1 MEVVNM
7 ALQFRGAH
15 DPLFTDMNLQIERG
29 EKVLIVGPSGSGKST
44 LLNILSGLMPRAID
58 ALLEA
63 DHMDLP
69 DGGAVVFQDPDSQF
83 TMPTIGEELAF
94 IMENNQVHIDD
105 MTSNALSALEAVG
118 LRKPLETQ
126 ISSLSG
132 GMKQKLAIASALL
145 QKADTFFLDE
155 PTSMLDENTAC
166 SLWEMIQ
173 EVWEERTVVIV
184 EHRVEHVWFRVDR
197 IILLN
202 DEGCIVASATP
213 SEMLSDNREALDA
226 LGVWHP
232 HSWQNA
238 PRFTKST
245 DNGAPLLQIN
255 DLSINRVGSELLS
268 VDDLH
273 IPKGQ
278 WITLE
283 GENGSGK
290 SSFMM
295 AVMKLMQTRG
305 EVIFEDRP
313 IRKTKQFQGA
323 LYPVFQNP
331 ELQFITNSVFDEVF
345 INLEMHHDESAAEKK
360 TGQVLSRMGLSHIK
374 RLHPLEISTGQ
385 KRRLSVAT
393 ALGGIPQIIFLDE
406 PTFGLDARHT
416 FKLLELIHELVE
428 DGTTI
433 IMITHD
439 KEIKE
444 RYPSRRLKIHNG
456 MLEEVGGGV

>member
-7 ALQFRGAH
+7 ALQFRGANA
-15 DPLFTDMNLQIERG
+15 PLFTDMNLQIKEG

-44 LLNILSGLMPRAID
+44 LLNILSGLMPRVID

-63 DHMDLP
+63 DHMDLL
-69 DGGAVVFQDPDSQF
+69 GEGAVVFQDPDSQF

-94 IMENNQVHIDD
+94 IMENNQVPVCD
-105 MTSNALSALEAVG
+105 MTSNALSVLEAVG
-118 LRKPLETQ
+118 LEKPLDAQ

-132 GMKQKLAIASALL
+132 GMKQKLSIASALL
-145 QKADTFFLDE
+145 QKADTFFFDE

-166 SLWEMIQ
+166 SLWETIQ

-202 DEGCIVASATP
+202 DEGCIAASATP
-213 SEMLSDNREALDA
+213 DDMLNDNREALDA

-238 PRFTKST
+238 PRFAKST
-245 DNGAPLLQIN
+245 GNGMPLLQIKG
-255 DLSINRVGSELLS
+255 LSINRAGDELLN

-273 IPKGQ
+273 ISKGQ

-283 GENGSGK
+283 GKNGSGK

-305 EVIFEDRP
+305 EIIFEGRR

-331 ELQFITNSVFDEVF
+331 ELQFITNSVFGEVL
-345 INLEMHHDESAAEKK
+345 INLEMHYDEAEAERK
-360 TGQVLSRMGLSHIK
+360 TGEVLSRMGLSHIK

-416 FKLLELIHELVE
+416 FKLLELMHELVE
-428 DGTTI
+428 GGTTI

-444 RYPSRRLKIHNG
+444 RYPSRRLQIHDG
-456 MLEEVGGGV
+456 IMKEVGSGV